1 MPSRTPPNTNANTMR
16 LIAMVLTGDPS
27 ASDPGG
33 RWPCRAI
40 PRPSAGKNAARLSEE
55 EPGAARL
62 TREGAD
68 QHDDQEESE
77 TAAWIVAPARPVRR
91 GGQRADGEQGQHDEK
106 DEIHG
111 RLSSSSLRVS
121 HRCGELGAPLRS
133 ETTLGQRLPS
143 FPALRAVEKTFST
156 SRSAASGVRSPSSSF
171 VLSEGVEKCVEAAR
185 IVPDAR
191 RLASPDRQ
199 KYAAF
204 TRIGFVIASPGSP
217 LVVAAGFAVT
227 AVLRERPDCSLQAG

>member
-16 LIAMVLTGDPS
+16 LIAMELTGDPS

-91 GGQRADGEQGQHDEK
+91 GGQRADGEQRQHDEK
-106 DEIHG
+106 DQIHG
-111 RLSSSSLRVS
+111 RLSSTSLRVS
-121 HRCGELGAPLRS
+121 HRCGELGATLRS
-133 ETTLGQRLPS
+133 ETTLCQRLPS

-156 SRSAASGVRSPSSSF
+156 SRCCRFRSAVAFIVVRPFGGSRKVRRGRSHRTGCKAARQSRPTEVRSIYPNRGCNCF
-171 VLSEGVEKCVEAAR
+171 
-185 IVPDAR
+185 
-191 RLASPDRQ
+191 
-199 KYAAF
+199 
-204 TRIGFVIASPGSP
+204 
-217 LVVAAGFAVT
+217 AGFTSCCGGRVRSHRCA
-227 AVLRERPDCSLQAG
+227 S